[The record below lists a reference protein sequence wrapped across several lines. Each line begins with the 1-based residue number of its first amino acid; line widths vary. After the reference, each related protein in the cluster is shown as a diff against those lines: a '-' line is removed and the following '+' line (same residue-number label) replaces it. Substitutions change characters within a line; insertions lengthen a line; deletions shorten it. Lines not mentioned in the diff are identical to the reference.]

1 MKNRIEYIDQLKG
14 LAIILVVM
22 GHVCSHSFSIDGTG
36 FNYFYSSFHM
46 PLFAFL
52 SGIFSYKG
60 FKEWNNHELLLFF
73 KKKTCRIIIPF
84 IWWGFCLSLCMN
96 KNLTDVYT
104 GKIAALWFLPA
115 IFYCMVTGVLANK
128 IANSFKTKN
137 ELLLS
142 ITINVIIYLLL
153 IYFYYSHALSNVYF
167 YLSFIKLYP
176 FFILGYL
183 YERYKNI
190 QYILSENQL
199 SLSLSFFCFALCWI
213 YKDVVN
219 SKIALS
225 GFFAINILI
234 YYFKSNENT
243 IPNILSIIGRNSLEI
258 YIFHWFLLPS
268 LSTISDWF
276 ITNKQLNIDISNN
289 FIILASISF
298 IVTVPIIVA
307 CMIFTNII
315 KQSKYIR
322 LIGFGELY

>member
-1 MKNRIEYIDQLKG
+1 MKSRIEYIDQLKG

-22 GHVCSHSFSIDGTG
+22 GHVCSHSFSIDGTV

-60 FKEWNNHELLLFF
+60 FKEWNNYELLLFF

-84 IWWGFCLSLCMN
+84 IWWGFCLAFCMN
-96 KNLTDVYT
+96 RNLTDVYT

-115 IFYCMVTGVLANK
+115 IFYCMVTGVIANK
-128 IANSFKTKN
+128 ITHTFQIKN
-137 ELLLS
+137 ELTFS
-142 ITINVIIYLLL
+142 ITINAIIYLLL
-153 IYFYYSHALSNVYF
+153 IYFYYTHTLSNIYF

-199 SLSLSFFCFALCWI
+199 SLSLSLFCFTLCWI
-213 YKDVVN
+213 YKDIVN
-219 SKIALS
+219 CKIAIS
-225 GFFAINILI
+225 GFFAINILV
-234 YYFKSNENT
+234 YYFKSNEN
-243 IPNILSIIGRNSLEI
+243 IMPNILSVIGRNSLEI

-268 LSTISDWF
+268 LSIISDWF
-276 ITNKQLNIDISNN
+276 TANKQLDIDISDN
-289 FIILASISF
+289 FIILVSFSF
-298 IVTVPIIVA
+298 IVAAPIIAA
-307 CMIFTNII
+307 CIIFSNII
-315 KQSKYIR
+315 KQSKYIK
-322 LIGFGELY
+322 LMGFGESY